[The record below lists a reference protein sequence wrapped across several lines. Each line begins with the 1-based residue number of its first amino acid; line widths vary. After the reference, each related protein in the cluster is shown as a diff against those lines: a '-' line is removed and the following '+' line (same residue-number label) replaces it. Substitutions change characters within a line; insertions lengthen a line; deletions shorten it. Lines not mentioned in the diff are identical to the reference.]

1 MGSSLILG
9 CVIWLLTLLS
19 VQGQMQA
26 PDRFMLSGI
35 NAALH
40 QGMFDQ
46 VKVLLTQL
54 ATKIMNE
61 PLDTEIIGL
70 LNLRVLK
77 PDFKPDEKNSTNIVN
92 WNLARLNFT
101 NCSFN
106 EATSTFSLIEPS
118 QLIKVHFTDI
128 SFNMEFISEFT
139 IDPSI
144 FDYTERVYTVFSVF
158 SVPSVTLYFSLNV
171 TDNYMVLGEIK
182 RFTAN
187 MAPNNVELEFYP
199 ERDVGVSDSAIFI
212 NRI

>member
-1 MGSSLILG
+1 
-9 CVIWLLTLLS
+9 
-19 VQGQMQA
+19 
-26 PDRFMLSGI
+26 
-35 NAALH
+35 
-40 QGMFDQ
+40 
-46 VKVLLTQL
+46 
-54 ATKIMNE
+54 
-61 PLDTEIIGL
+61 
-70 LNLRVLK
+70 
-77 PDFKPDEKNSTNIVN
+77 
-92 WNLARLNFT
+92 
-101 NCSFN
+101 
-106 EATSTFSLIEPS
+106 
-118 QLIKVHFTDI
+118 
-128 SFNMEFISEFT
+128 MEFISEFT